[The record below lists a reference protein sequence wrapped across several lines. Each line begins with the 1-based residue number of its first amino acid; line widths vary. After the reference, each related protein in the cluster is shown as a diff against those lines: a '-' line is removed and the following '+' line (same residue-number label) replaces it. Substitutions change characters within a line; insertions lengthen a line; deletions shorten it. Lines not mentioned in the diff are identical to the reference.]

1 MQITFFT
8 QKSLGIF
15 SYDLL
20 SSSQIKTLPHD
31 TNPKPV
37 IQEKNGKNNTGG
49 GEYSLIYR
57 SRYIGMCGPEGYG
70 FLAVLVINR
79 VSILAILVIRDG
91 FCTLVL
97 KCWYVFL

>member
-37 IQEKNGKNNTGG
+37 IQEKNSKNNTGG
-49 GEYSLIYR
+49 GGVLPYISISLYR
-57 SRYIGMCGPEGYG
+57 YVRPQ
-70 FLAVLVINR
+70 R
-79 VSILAILVIRDG
+79 VWFFSCFG
-91 FCTLVL
+91 H
-97 KCWYVFL
+97 K